1 MSGLLTPPEALMTI
15 AAWEQLRLKPYT
27 CASGK
32 RTIGWGHV
40 ILPGED
46 LEREIARAEAVRLF
60 VRDVATREDDVL
72 EFLDR
77 ANLYVETDARLSGM
91 IVGDE
96 EGRLPRNVLT
106 TAQFGALMSFAF
118 NVGMTKFLTAGP
130 GGTLSGVARAVKERR
145 FDDVPAEIR
154 RWVHG
159 TNPAT
164 GKKEKLAGLVSRR
177 EDEVALWEG
186 RL

>member
-1 MSGLLTPPEALMTI
+1 MSQLLTPPEALMTI

-46 LEREIARAEAVRLF
+46 LEREITRAEAVKLF
-60 VRDVATREDDVL
+60 VKDVDKT
-72 EFLDR
+72 
-77 ANLYVETDARLSGM
+77 
-91 IVGDE
+91 E
-96 EGRLPRNVLT
+96 EQLIHHDFAYAI
-106 TAQFGALMSFAF
+106 AQFRVNQRRESLMLGALVSFVF
-118 NVGMTKFLTAGP
+118 NIGMTKLLTAGP
-130 GGTLSGVARAVKERR
+130 NGSHSGVARMIKEMRPS
-145 FDDVPAEIR
+145 DVPTELR

-164 GKKEKLAGLVSRR
+164 GKKEKLAGLVARR